1 MLLVAAT
8 PIASVAQPSFNAKVD
23 STFSR
28 SPTARSALAARG
40 ILAKAISASG
50 GLQALRSISSIST
63 DRSMQRMTPGQG
75 MHPGAPAVGP
85 GILLTRLDLRS
96 RRAFSLRDVAI
107 DGGQIL
113 ATLTVVTPDSG
124 FDVFYQTHTYYSRGF
139 AQSQYGNVRTVLL
152 RGELPTLLLAAW
164 NRPEQLLSIGRAV
177 IKGRACE
184 GIAFADADGSQVT
197 LYFDAVTHLLARSE
211 FLADDP
217 TRGDVAAATD
227 YSDYRPVNAVQLP
240 FRTHQDGPGPDSW
253 DITLTRAE
261 FNAPL
266 ADSLFVVP
274 KGLDALPPQEA
285 IRKLAEGVYALQGAL
300 AVEFNDFVVVFEAY
314 GDGRRSA
321 VNIARLR
328 SVIPSKPI
336 RYVIS
341 SHYHQD
347 HLGGVREYA
356 ALGAGFITVRD
367 AVERL
372 RTNLNVRHAMR
383 PDSFAAA
390 PRAPAIEIVDSL
402 RVIEDGTRRLELYQI
417 GPSPH
422 VDQILIGY
430 LPKERILVEGDLLDM
445 TGPNPSAGGDDTEQF
460 ATKIRE
466 LGLEV
471 SIIVPIHGSPV
482 TGTLRDLDRAIAM
495 HRALAQCTHELVA
508 RLFCG
513 FWKTA
518 QPAQGFDAFP
528 AGIGAKYHFD
538 LARNFFRSS
547 ADAET
552 ERQRVVSRM
561 GLLSDWALRLPETG
575 AGLLAA
581 LATEDSLSVE
591 VQRHLMYL
599 DLAYNADTR
608 NSDAQRAAGVFG
620 AAVGPPFAAFNRAV
634 AALPDTSL
642 DRLEATTPQLR
653 RYRYSIE
660 RQRAATRLAPL
671 PPGSG
676 PRRFSQ
682 LLAST
687 DFGTVQ
693 TAAGPRS
700 VARDYE
706 ALSADADPRVRREG
720 YERNQEGLAKLR
732 EGMAAILSETAIE
745 LNAGARARG
754 FPDYVTRSYAEREL
768 DRAQV
773 RRMFAALADAA
784 WVNQEIER
792 TINAHRRTVFR
803 LDSVHVWDQNIAEP
817 GAPLPEFTIVEAT
830 RLALDAT
837 RPLGADY
844 TRELGLLL
852 DPANGRLDVAPAPNR
867 SSRQGFSDGF
877 VGFPSMFYQGEFGG
891 RPEDLITL
899 VHESGHAVQNML
911 MTANHVPARYASGPG
926 YFTESFAGFSELL
939 LLEHLY
945 RTAADKPHRI
955 YFLQRLINQAADV
968 FRFGWESA
976 LEEQIFDSTAAGR
989 ALGADAIEAMTQV
1002 TASRFSTWFGP
1013 GSERKLAWMQPTQFF
1028 TRPLY
1033 RLNYVYARLLA
1044 LRYLD
1049 LFHADP
1055 AGFPARY
1062 VALLRNGYDAP
1073 PDALLTRFVGTGVT
1087 DPALVQGAKRVLSA
1101 YLDELQTLYAR

>member
-1 MLLVAAT
+1 MLMVAGT
-8 PIASVAQPSFNAKVD
+8 PIASVAQPGFNAKVD

-28 SPTARSALAARG
+28 SPAARSALAARA
-40 ILAKAISASG
+40 ILEQAISASG

-63 DRSMQRMTPGQG
+63 DRSLHRTTPGQG

-85 GILLTRLDLRS
+85 GILLTRLDLRA
-96 RRAFSLRDVAI
+96 RRAFSLRDAVI
-107 DGGQIL
+107 DGGQFL
-113 ATLTVVTPDSG
+113 ATVTIVTPDSG
-124 FDVFYQTHTYYSRGF
+124 FDVFYQSHAYYSRGF
-139 AQSQYGNVRTVLL
+139 AQSQYGTVRVALL

-164 NRPEQLLSIGRAV
+164 NRPEQLLSTGRAV
-177 IKGRACE
+177 IQGRACD
-184 GIAFADADGSQVT
+184 GIAFADADGSLVT

-217 TRGDVAAATD
+217 TRGDVAASTD
-227 YSDYRPVNAVQLP
+227 YSDYRPVNGVQLP
-240 FRTHQDGPGPDSW
+240 FRTLQSGPGPDRW
-253 DITLTRAE
+253 DATITRAE
-261 FNAPL
+261 FNDPL

-274 KGLDALPPQEA
+274 KGLDPLPPQAA

-356 ALGAGFITVRD
+356 ALGAGFITTRD

-372 RTNLNVRHAMR
+372 RDNLLVRHAMR
-383 PDSFAAA
+383 PDGFSAA
-390 PRAPAIEIVDSL
+390 PRNPAIEIVDSV

-417 GPSPH
+417 GPTAH
-422 VDQILIGY
+422 VDRILIGY
-430 LPKERILVEGDLLDM
+430 LPRERILVEGDLLDM
-445 TGPNPSAGGDDTEQF
+445 TGGNPVAGGEDTEQF
-460 ATKIRE
+460 AKKIAE
-466 LGLEV
+466 LRLDV
-471 SIIVPIHGSPV
+471 AVLVPIHGSPG
-482 TGTLRDLDRAIAM
+482 TGTMQDLDRAVAM
-495 HRALAQCTHELVA
+495 HRALAKCSQELVA

-513 FWKTA
+513 FWQA
-518 QPAQGFDAFP
+518 PAFDPFP
-528 AGIGAKYHFD
+528 GGIGAKYHFD
-538 LARNFFRSS
+538 LARNFFRSP
-547 ADAET
+547 AEAET
-552 ERQRVVSRM
+552 ERQRVVARV
-561 GLLSDWALRLPETG
+561 GGLSDWALRMPETG

-581 LATEDSLSVE
+581 LATEDSLTAQ

-599 DLAYNADTR
+599 DLAYHADTR
-608 NSDAQRAAGVFG
+608 NAEAQRAAGVFG
-620 AAVGPPFAAFNRAV
+620 AAVGPAFAAFNRAL
-634 AALPDTSL
+634 AALPDASL
-642 DRLEATTPQLR
+642 DRLEATTPALR

-660 RQRAATRLAPL
+660 RQRAETRLAPI
-671 PPGSG
+671 PPGGG
-676 PRRFSQ
+676 PQRFTQ
-682 LLAST
+682 LLASI

-700 VARDYE
+700 VSRDYE
-706 ALSADADPRVRREG
+706 ALSADADPRVRREV
-720 YERNQEGLAKLR
+720 YERNQEGLAKMR
-732 EGMAAILSETAIE
+732 EGMAAILSETATE
-745 LNAGARARG
+745 LNAGARSRG
-754 FPDYVTRSYAEREL
+754 FPDYVTRSYAERQL
-768 DRAQV
+768 DRVQV

-784 WVNQEIER
+784 GLNQEIER
-792 TINAHRRTVFR
+792 TINAHRRAVFR
-803 LDSVHVWDQNIAEP
+803 LDTVHVWDQNVVEP

-852 DPANGRLDVAPAPNR
+852 DPAHGRLDIAPAPNR
-867 SSRQGFSDGF
+867 SNRQGFSDGF
-877 VGFPSMFYQGEFGG
+877 VEFPSMFYQGAFGG

-945 RTAADKPHRI
+945 RTAPDRPRRI
-955 YFLQRLINQAADV
+955 YFLQRLINQGADV
-968 FRFGWESA
+968 FRLGWEAA

-989 ALGADAIEAMTQV
+989 SLGADAIEAMTQV

-1049 LFHADP
+1049 MFHADP

-1062 VALLRNGYDAP
+1062 AALLRNGYDAP
-1073 PDALLTRFVGTGVT
+1073 PDALLTRFIGTGVA
-1087 DPALVQGAKRVLSA
+1087 DPELVLGAKRVLSA
-1101 YLDELQTLYAR
+1101 YLDELKTLYAR